1 MGGPSPPSRL
11 SDCQC
16 RRSPGSPLVVTGSAR
31 DLMLPCRHTC
41 QPAGTPPGGPV
52 SGAVGY
58 TTQYALCEDPGRCV
72 APAKRLGS
80 RQRGADEV
88 VHEPFRSTGRMRRL
102 MAPPVFEGDE
112 ERTLL
117 AGLLHPILLSTLLG
131 VALYA
136 AIASV
141 HRERLTLVYA
151 YCGSLG
157 ALVTVLLV
165 ATRRGHV
172 RVSARALVAGVW
184 LVLVSGASVSGGV
197 LAAAFSGMLVVVL
210 FAGVL
215 LGPGSALFTAA
226 LSIAAGAVMLAD
238 PRPPPGTAEN
248 VRHQAFLAS
257 TVYMV
262 VAAILLSAVMRAM
275 RGPSPAPARRPG
287 SGEPRYFE
295 LHEAQT
301 RRVGLIG
308 ELEAKNA
315 ELEGFTYTV
324 SHDLR
329 SPLVT
334 VKGFVA
340 HLGNGPSGRRRG
352 EGAGRPRAVQG
363 AADTMDRLLRDL
375 LELSRVGRI
384 VNPPS
389 DLALEDVVREAL
401 FLSQGRLARP
411 RRARRCRLRAAAR
424 VGRSCAPGSGGAE
437 PRRER
442 RQVHGRPARA
452 VHHDRPAESAARA
465 ASRAVA

>member
-1 MGGPSPPSRL
+1 M
-11 SDCQC
+11 
-16 RRSPGSPLVVTGSAR
+16 V
-31 DLMLPCRHTC
+31 
-41 QPAGTPPGGPV
+41 
-52 SGAVGY
+52 
-58 TTQYALCEDPGRCV
+58 
-72 APAKRLGS
+72 
-80 RQRGADEV
+80 
-88 VHEPFRSTGRMRRL
+88 
-102 MAPPVFEGDE
+102 PPVFEGDE

-141 HRERLTLVYA
+141 HRERLPLVYG

-157 ALVTVLLV
+157 ALVAVLLV
-165 ATRRGHV
+165 ATRRGHA
-172 RVSARALVAGVW
+172 RASARALVAGAW

-197 LAAAFSGMLVVVL
+197 LAAAFSGLLVVVL

-215 LGPGSALFTAA
+215 LGPRSALFTAA

-262 VAAILLSAVMRAM
+262 VAATLLSAVMRAM
-275 RGPSPAPARRPG
+275 RGALSRAREEARV
-287 SGEPRYFE
+287 RRAALIE

-301 RRVGLIG
+301 RRDGLIR

-340 HLGNGPSGRRRG
+340 HLAADLQ
-352 EGAGRPRAVQG
+352 AGDAVRVHGDLARILG

-401 FLSQGRLARP
+401 FLSQGRLAARGVRVDVASGLP
-411 RRARRCRLRAAAR
+411 RAWGDRARLVQVMQNLVENAVKFMGDQPEPCITIGQRATPPGQPPVLFVRDNGIGIPQEQRDTIFTLFRRLDPHAEGTGIGLALVRRIVEAHGGR
-424 VGRSCAPGSGGAE
+424 VW
-437 PRRER
+437 
-442 RQVHGRPARA
+442 
-452 VHHDRPAESAARA
+452 AESEGTGAGACFCLALPTGPPRQDA
-465 ASRAVA
+465 GA